1 VSLKDS
7 LDLIRLVRPQA
18 GTAAL
23 EHEILAEKASSLGLA
38 ERRVRDSLA
47 GLKTAAE
54 PERAEWLAEA
64 RKRVWA
70 YFVQRE
76 LCGFRRHADVIQDL
90 QIPQEVLNGVGMVTS
105 PPTYYRR
112 RR

>member
-23 EHEILAEKASSLGLA
+23 EHEILAEKASSLGLT
-38 ERRVRDSLA
+38 ERRVRASLA
-47 GLKTAAE
+47 GLEGAAE
-54 PERAEWLAEA
+54 AERGEWLAEA

-76 LCGFRRHADVIQDL
+76 LCGFRRHTDVIQDL
-90 QIPQEVLNGVGMVTS
+90 KIPPEVLSGVGMLTN
-105 PPTYYRR
+105 PPAYYRR